1 MDELWRVTQTVGA
14 ELSEAMQTLPSRAYA
29 HSPTPLLPGSSTSMR
44 LASVMFLGLCVGCS
58 LDSRGSNP
66 SPCPSDIL
74 VLNAYFP
81 QGCFIPAPSLLPQT
95 IGLQEVSE
103 ALKLPHLWGWG
114 GRVPF
119 ILQGP
124 QGKPTCPSQFWRNLR
139 EDE

>member
-29 HSPTPLLPGSSTSMR
+29 RSPTPLLPGRSSTSMR

-74 VLNAYFP
+74 VLNGYFP

-95 IGLQEVSE
+95 VGLQEVSE

-114 GRVPF
+114 AEFLLFCRGPRGNPHVPLSSGG
-119 ILQGP
+119 I
-124 QGKPTCPSQFWRNLR
+124 
-139 EDE
+139 